1 MKPVSRG
8 FYPAIAG
15 EARGKA
21 VEAVKIEINIAKLIF
36 GKAAEGRECEA
47 VKLIRDK
54 KAAAGAAWGE
64 IVATELQGMHCQA
77 PKRTD
82 AGGRRLAASPHRGLT
97 QLSLSWLR
105 LG

>member
-1 MKPVSRG
+1 VSRG

-21 VEAVKIEINIAKLIF
+21 VEAMKIEINIAKLIF
-36 GKAAEGRECEA
+36 EGRLGLRMRSRETHPRQESYGGRGMG
-47 VKLIRDK
+47 RDRCDR
-54 KAAAGAAWGE
+54 
-64 IVATELQGMHCQA
+64 ATGMHCQA